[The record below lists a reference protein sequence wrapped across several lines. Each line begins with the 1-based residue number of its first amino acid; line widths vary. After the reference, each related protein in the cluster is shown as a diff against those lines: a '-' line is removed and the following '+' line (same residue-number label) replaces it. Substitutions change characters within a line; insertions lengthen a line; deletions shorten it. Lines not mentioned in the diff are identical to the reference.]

1 MILALVAAVAF
12 QAVPPQDTSGAYL
25 DPGARELVRQAR
37 LRRQTSARQ
46 IAGYHVVAKER
57 ISLGLRAL
65 RFDRLF
71 YRRELAAHISWHRDA
86 PDTVT
91 MDGAREAIP
100 IALSRVQVPEDL
112 KSDAPDLAFDPE
124 NDRIGSG
131 LSESSY
137 VRHPLAATGER
148 DYRFQSGDTTA
159 ITLPTGKTVRL
170 YELRVIPRRDEF
182 RLLAGSFWFE
192 GDSFSVV
199 RAIFRPAR
207 AFDLD
212 RDVDSTD
219 EDPEQNDIPG
229 FLKPIRVEV
238 RYVTIEFALWDGRWW
253 LPRLLAMDGVATMG
267 SFLEAPLKFER
278 TYTDYTVEG
287 DTGAPTTP
295 VVVAADDSAEAS
307 CTGRANCHCEENR
320 CRAVAVIVP
329 TDTAALLASPALPPS
344 ILDNGQGLMT
354 RSELTELGERLRLLP
369 QAPWQPHKPTVNWG
383 LGRAGLIRFNRVEGL
398 SLGARG
404 EWSLSRVTLDGTAR
418 MALSDGQPDV
428 ELGLARTSS
437 DNRFRLAFYRRLN
450 GVDPAA
456 RSLGFGNSANA
467 LFLGRD
473 DGDYFRSQGVD
484 LVVRPAGSNT
494 QLFALRLFAEH
505 QFAAPT
511 RTDLSLP
518 HLVHSSHVFRPGI
531 AVQETD
537 EVGMALRLKGAR
549 TVGGKGA
556 RVGLDVSLDG
566 AVGRFAF
573 ARMSAAARAGT
584 PLGAKLF
591 GAIEAAAGTSDGAV
605 PVQSL
610 WYMGGPATLRG
621 YGGAAAVGPSFWRGR
636 AELANR
642 MPAARLA
649 LFTDLA
655 WAGPRNAFATSRPL
669 VAAGVGASFLDGLI
683 RIDLAR
689 ALRTPKGWRLEIY
702 SDAIL

>member
-1 MILALVAAVAF
+1 MLLALVAAVAL
-12 QAVPPQDTSGAYL
+12 QAGTPQDTASAYL

-37 LRRQTSARQ
+37 LRRETAARQ
-46 IAGYHVVAKER
+46 IAGYHVLAKER

-71 YRRELAAHISWHRDA
+71 YRREMAARISWHRDA

-100 IALSRVQVPEDL
+100 IALSKVQLPEDL
-112 KSDAPDLAFDPE
+112 KSDAPDLVFDPA
-124 NDRIGSG
+124 NDRIGAG

-137 VRHPLAATGER
+137 VRHPLASTGER

-159 ITLPTGKTVRL
+159 ITLPNGKTVRL

-192 GDSFSVV
+192 GDSFAVV

-207 AFDLD
+207 AFDLEQ
-212 RDVDSTD
+212 DVDSSD
-219 EDPEQNDIPG
+219 ADPEAKDIPG
-229 FLKPIRVEV
+229 FLKPIRAEI
-238 RYVTIEFALWDGRWW
+238 RYITIEYALWNGRWW

-287 DTGAPTTP
+287 DTNAPTTP
-295 VVVAADDSAEAS
+295 VAVAADDSVKLA
-307 CTGRANCHCEENR
+307 CQGRATCHCEGHR
-320 CRAVAVIVP
+320 CRAVTVVIP
-329 TDTAALLASPALPPS
+329 TDTAALLASPELPAS
-344 ILDNGQGLMT
+344 ILDDGEALMT
-354 RSELTELGERLRLLP
+354 HSELTELGERLRLLP
-369 QAPWQPHKPTVNWG
+369 QAPWQPHKPTFNWG

-398 SLGARG
+398 SLGART
-404 EWSLSRVTLDGTAR
+404 EWSLSRVTVDGTAR
-418 MALSDGQPDV
+418 VALSDGQPDL

-437 DNRFRLAFYRRLN
+437 DNRSRVALYRRLS

-473 DGDYFRSQGVD
+473 DGDYFRAQGAE
-484 LVVRPAGSNT
+484 LVVRPAGSSA
-494 QLFALRLFAEH
+494 QLFSLRVFAEH
-505 QFAAPT
+505 QFAAPV

-518 HLVHSSHVFRPGI
+518 HLIHSSHVFRPGI
-531 AVQETD
+531 AVREADET
-537 EVGMALRLKGAR
+537 GMALGLKGAR

-556 RVGLDVSLDG
+556 RVGLDVALDA

-573 ARMSAAARAGT
+573 ARMAAAARVGA
-584 PLGAKLF
+584 PLGSKLF
-591 GAIEAAAGTSDGAV
+591 GAVEAAAGTSDGPV
-605 PVQSL
+605 PAQSL

-621 YGGAAAVGPSFWRGR
+621 YGGAAAVGASFWRGR

-642 MPAARLA
+642 FPAARLA
-649 LFTDLA
+649 LFSDVA
-655 WAGPRNAFATSRPL
+655 WAGPRNAFAASRPL

-683 RIDLAR
+683 RVDLAR
-689 ALRTPKGWRLEIY
+689 ALRAPKGWRLEIY

>member
-1 MILALVAAVAF
+1 MILALVAAVTL
-12 QAVPPQDTSGAYL
+12 QAVTPQDTASAYL

-37 LRRQTSARQ
+37 VRRATAARQ
-46 IAGYHVVAKER
+46 IAGYHVLAKER

-71 YRRELAAHISWHRDA
+71 YRRELAARISWHRDA

-91 MDGAREAIP
+91 MAGAREAIP
-100 IALSRVQVPEDL
+100 IALSKVQVPEDL
-112 KSDAPDLAFDPE
+112 KSDAPDLAFDPA

-137 VRHPLAATGER
+137 VRHPLASTGER

-159 ITLPTGKTVRL
+159 ITLPNGKTVRL

-192 GDSFSVV
+192 GDSFAVV

-207 AFDLD
+207 AFDLEQD
-212 RDVDSTD
+212 ADSDDTNDVK
-219 EDPEQNDIPG
+219 DIPG
-229 FLKPIRVEV
+229 FLKPIRAEV
-238 RYVTIEFALWDGRWW
+238 RYITIEYALWDGRWW
-253 LPRLLAMDGVATMG
+253 LPRLLAMDGVATLG

-278 TYTDYTVEG
+278 TYADYTVEG
-287 DTGAPTTP
+287 DTTAPAAP
-295 VVVAADDSAEAS
+295 VAVAADDSATLA
-307 CTGRANCHCEENR
+307 CQGRANCRCEGHR
-320 CRAVAVIVP
+320 CRAVAVVIP
-329 TDTAALLASPALPPS
+329 LDTAALLASPELPAS
-344 ILDNGQGLMT
+344 ILDDGEALMT
-354 RSELTELGERLRLLP
+354 HSEMQELGERLRLLP
-369 QAPWQPHKPTVNWG
+369 QAPWQPHKPTFNWG

-398 SLGARG
+398 SLGART

-418 MALSDGQPDV
+418 VALSDGQPDLEV
-428 ELGLARTSS
+428 GLARSSS

-473 DGDYFRSQGVD
+473 DGDYFRAQGAE
-484 LVVRPAGSNT
+484 LVVRPVGSSA
-494 QLFALRLFAEH
+494 QLFTLRLFAEH
-505 QFAAPT
+505 QFAAPA

-518 HLVHSSHVFRPGI
+518 HLLHSSHVFRPGI

-537 EVGMALRLKGAR
+537 EVGMALGLKGAR

-556 RVGLDVSLDG
+556 RVGLDVSLDA

-573 ARMSAAARAGT
+573 ARMAAAARAGA

-591 GAIEAAAGTSDGAV
+591 GAVEAAAGTSDDPV

-636 AELANR
+636 AEVANR
-642 MPAARLA
+642 LPAARLA
-649 LFTDLA
+649 LFSDLA
-655 WAGPRNAFATSRPL
+655 WAGPRNRFATSRPL

>member
-1 MILALVAAVAF
+1 MLLALVAAVAL
-12 QAVPPQDTSGAYL
+12 QAVTPQDTSSAYL

-37 LRRQTSARQ
+37 LRRETAARQ
-46 IAGYHVVAKER
+46 IAGYHVFAKER

-100 IALSRVQVPEDL
+100 VALSKAQVPENL
-112 KSDAPDLAFDPE
+112 KGDAPDLAFDPANE
-124 NDRIGSG
+124 RIGSG

-137 VRHPLAATGER
+137 VRHPLASTGER
-148 DYRFQSGDTTA
+148 DYRFQSGDTTS
-159 ITLPTGKTVRL
+159 ITLPNGKTVRL

-207 AFDLD
+207 AFDLEQD
-212 RDVDSTD
+212 ADSGDTNDVR
-219 EDPEQNDIPG
+219 EIPG
-229 FLKPIRVEV
+229 FLKPIRAEV
-238 RYVTIEFALWDGRWW
+238 RYITIEYALWDGRWW

-267 SFLEAPLKFER
+267 SFIEAPLKFER
-278 TYTDYTVEG
+278 TYSDYRVEG
-287 DTGAPTTP
+287 DTGAPGP
-295 VVVAADDSAEAS
+295 RVAVAADDSAKVA
-307 CTGRANCHCEENR
+307 CQGRANCHCEAHR
-320 CRAVAVIVP
+320 CRAVTVIVP
-329 TDTAALLASPALPPS
+329 TDTAALLASPALPAS
-344 ILDNGQGLMT
+344 ILDNGEGLMT
-354 RSELTELGERLRLLP
+354 RSELTELGARLRLIP
-369 QAPWQPHKPTVNWG
+369 QAPWQPHKPTFNWG

-418 MALSDGQPDV
+418 VALSDGQPDL
-428 ELGLARTSS
+428 ELGLVRSTS

-467 LFLGRD
+467 LLLGRD

-484 LVVRPAGSNT
+484 FVVRPAGSNA

-505 QFAAPT
+505 QFAAPV

-537 EVGMALRLKGAR
+537 EVGMALGLKAAR
-549 TVGGKGA
+549 AVGGKGA
-556 RVGLDVSLDG
+556 RVGLDVSLDA
-566 AVGRFAF
+566 AVGRYPF
-573 ARMSAAARAGT
+573 ARMAAAARAGA
-584 PLGAKLF
+584 PIGAKLF
-591 GAIEAAAGTSDGAV
+591 GAVEAAAGTSDGPV

-621 YGGAAAVGPSFWRGR
+621 YGGAAAVGASFWRGR

-642 MPAARLA
+642 LPAARLA
-649 LFTDLA
+649 VFSDLA
-655 WAGPRNAFATSRPL
+655 WAGSRNAFATSRPL
-669 VAAGVGASFLDGLI
+669 VSAGVGASFLDGLI
-683 RIDLAR
+683 RVDLAR
-689 ALRTPKGWRLEIY
+689 ALRAPKGWRLELY